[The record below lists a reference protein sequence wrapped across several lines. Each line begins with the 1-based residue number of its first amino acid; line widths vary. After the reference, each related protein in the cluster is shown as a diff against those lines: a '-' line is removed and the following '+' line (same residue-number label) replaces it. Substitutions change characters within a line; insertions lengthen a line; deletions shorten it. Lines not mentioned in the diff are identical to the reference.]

1 LTERSPATPLTK
13 LNVFLIDDHGVLRH
27 GLRMLIDA
35 QPDMQ
40 VVGEAERG
48 RGAADELTRGGTV
61 PDVVVVDISMPD
73 ISGARVAAEIHELLP
88 DVKIVALTRHAEKAY
103 VQQMLQAGA
112 TGYVLKQTAADVLMA
127 AIRAVA
133 AGNTYLDK
141 AVAGKLIETFGG
153 RGMSIGSS
161 DALTPREREIV
172 TMVAYGHTNKEIATA
187 LGITVKT
194 VETHKTNIMQ
204 KLEITSR
211 AELVRFALTQGWLE
225 K

>member
-1 LTERSPATPLTK
+1 
-13 LNVFLIDDHGVLRH
+13 
-27 GLRMLIDA
+27 
-35 QPDMQ
+35 
-40 VVGEAERG
+40 
-48 RGAADELTRGGTV
+48 
-61 PDVVVVDISMPD
+61 
-73 ISGARVAAEIHELLP
+73 
-88 DVKIVALTRHAEKAY
+88 
-103 VQQMLQAGA
+103 
-112 TGYVLKQTAADVLMA
+112 
-127 AIRAVA
+127 
-133 AGNTYLDK
+133 
-141 AVAGKLIETFGG
+141 VAGKLIESFAGA
-153 RGMSIGSS
+153 RGASAP

>member
-1 LTERSPATPLTK
+1 MKK
-13 LNVFLIDDHGVLRH
+13 LNVFLVDDHGVLRQ

-35 QPDMQ
+35 QPDMH
-40 VVGEAERG
+40 VVGEADRG
-48 RGAADELTRGGTV
+48 RGVVDQLMRQPV
-61 PDVVVVDISMPD
+61 PPDVVVLDISMPD
-73 ISGARVAAEIHELLP
+73 INGARVASEIRAALP
-88 DVKIVALTRHAEKAY
+88 QVKIVALTRHAEKAY

-112 TGYVLKQTAADVLMA
+112 TGYVLKQTAADVLIS

-133 AGNTYLDK
+133 GGVTYLDH
-141 AVAGKLIETFGG
+141 AVAGKLIESFAGVRRT
-153 RGMSIGSS
+153 SAP
-161 DALTPREREIV
+161 DLLTTREREIV
-172 TMVAYGHTNKEIATA
+172 TMVAYGHTNKEIASA

-211 AELVRFALTQGWLE
+211 SELVRFALTQGWLE

>member
-1 LTERSPATPLTK
+1 
-13 LNVFLIDDHGVLRH
+13 
-27 GLRMLIDA
+27 MLIDS
-35 QPDMQ
+35 QPDMH

-48 RGAADELTRGGTV
+48 RGVVSELTRGET

-73 ISGARVAAEIHELLP
+73 VNGARVAAEIHERLP
-88 DVKIVALTRHAEKAY
+88 GVKIVALTRHSERAY

-112 TGYVLKQTAADVLMA
+112 TGYVLKQTAADVLIA

-133 AGNTYLDK
+133 AGNTYLDQ
-141 AVAGKLIETFGG
+141 AVAGKLMEAFGA
-153 RGMSIGSS
+153 RGAAGA
-161 DALTPREREIV
+161 DRDVLTAREREIV
-172 TMVAYGHTNKEIATA
+172 SMVAYGHTNKEIATT

-211 AELVRFALTQGWLE
+211 AELVRFAMSQGWLE
-225 K
+225 R

>member
-1 LTERSPATPLTK
+1 MDK
-13 LNVFLIDDHGVLRH
+13 LNVFLVDDHGVLRH
-27 GLRMLIDA
+27 GLRMLIDS
-35 QPDMQ
+35 QPDMH

-48 RGAADELTRGGTV
+48 RGVVEQLQLT
-61 PDVVVVDISMPD
+61 PADVVILDMSMPD
-73 ISGARVAAEIHELLP
+73 ISGARVATEIRAALP
-88 DVKIVALTRHAEKAY
+88 EVKIVALTRHAEKAY

-112 TGYVLKQTAADVLMA
+112 TGYVLKQTAGEVLLS
-127 AIRAVA
+127 AIRTVAV
-133 AGNTYLDK
+133 GDTYLDRSI
-141 AVAGKLIETFGG
+141 AGKLFEAFGNARTIQENG
-153 RGMSIGSS
+153 P

-172 TMVAYGHTNKEIATA
+172 TMVAFGHTNKEIANA

-204 KLEITSR
+204 KLELSSR

>member
-1 LTERSPATPLTK
+1 MK
-13 LNVFLIDDHGVLRH
+13 IDVFLVDDHSVLRQ

-35 QPDMQ
+35 QSDMH

-48 RGAADELTRGGTV
+48 RGVVEQLQARNAP
-61 PDVVVVDISMPD
+61 PDVVVLDISMPD
-73 ISGARVAAEIHELLP
+73 INGARVAANIRTALP
-88 DVKIVALTRHAEKAY
+88 KVKIVALTRHAEKAY

-112 TGYVLKQTAADVLMA
+112 TGYVLKQTAADVLIS

-133 AGNTYLDK
+133 GGDTYLDH
-141 AVAGKLIETFGG
+141 AVAGKLVESLGG
-153 RGMSIGSS
+153 PRASAGGP

-172 TMVAYGHTNKEIATA
+172 TLVAYGHTNKEIAST

-194 VETHKTNIMQ
+194 VETHKTNVMQ